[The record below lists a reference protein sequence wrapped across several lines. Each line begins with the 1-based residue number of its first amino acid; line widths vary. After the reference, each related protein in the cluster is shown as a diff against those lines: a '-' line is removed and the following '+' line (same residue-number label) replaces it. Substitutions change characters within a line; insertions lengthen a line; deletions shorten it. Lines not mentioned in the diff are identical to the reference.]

1 MRVEAVRRQSRTAPT
16 RGAARPS
23 APRPSAFDGT
33 RGGPPLAA
41 RQRAGGRRGDELLRR
56 RRGRSRPV
64 RIGPAG
70 PRGRLVGPAAVM
82 VSNTRRRRG
91 AARRAPAPKAS
102 PGPSTDAGVGSAS
115 PKWNAPSDA
124 STRRRPNST
133 RPANQPQDRAPRQ
146 ISPVRTVMGEVGARF
161 AVAARANLSEPAHI
175 TGSVRSPL

>member
-33 RGGPPLAA
+33 GGGPQLAA

-56 RRGRSRPV
+56 RRSRPA

-146 ISPVRTVMGEVGARF
+146 ISPVRVME
-161 AVAARANLSEPAHI
+161 VAARPAVVLGPMSLSRTI
-175 TGSVRSPL
+175 NGSARSLL